1 MRKRLAS
8 VGRPHF
14 GPHYHGST
22 GVAQPIFRTLVV
34 VLLVSLLALLFTAC
48 EGGYTSRGER
58 SSMTQSGDRGEID
71 VRIDSASGSV
81 TKGVEF
87 DCAGCIV
94 EVDVTLQVEQG
105 TYKLEFLGED
115 EEVTLALEASD
126 GQQVT
131 GSGYMVT
138 DSFGEGE
145 YRVTAE
151 EARGVSYHIT
161 YRIR

>member
-14 GPHYHGST
+14 GPHYRGST
-22 GVAQPIFRTLVV
+22 AVAQPILRTLAVA
-34 VLLVSLLALLFTAC
+34 LLVSLLALQLTAC
-48 EGGYTSRGER
+48 EGGYTTRGER

-71 VRIDSASGSV
+71 VRIDSASGSA
-81 TKGVEF
+81 TKGAEF

-105 TYKLEFLGED
+105 KFKLEFLGED
-115 EEVTLALEASD
+115 EEVTLTLEASG

-151 EARGVSYHIT
+151 EARGVSYNIT
-161 YRIR
+161 YQIR